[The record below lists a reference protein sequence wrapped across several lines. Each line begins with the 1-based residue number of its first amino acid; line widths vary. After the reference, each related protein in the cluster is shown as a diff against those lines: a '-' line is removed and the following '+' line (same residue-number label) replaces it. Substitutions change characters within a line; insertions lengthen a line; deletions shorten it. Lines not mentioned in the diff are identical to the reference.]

1 MRLLGS
7 DISSKKILLLFIL
20 FSVIS
25 LNMTWGCCVLPAIE
39 TMKVVNKKK
48 LNDKI
53 KQ

>member
-1 MRLLGS
+1 MQLLGC
-7 DISSKKILLLFIL
+7 DISLKKLLLLFIL

-25 LNMTWGCCVLPAIE
+25 LNMTWSCCLSPAIE